1 VVTVTSD
8 QLYFDSSKAASLV
21 PSPLKGEGTDG
32 DGDETSYINKQLL
45 KITILPVAPGAYTA
59 PHDIESTN
67 NYRNRRPC
75 TSP

>member
-1 VVTVTSD
+1 MVTVTSD

-21 PSPLKGEGTDG
+21 PSPLTGEGT
-32 DGDETSYINKQLL
+32 DGDETSYITKQLL
-45 KITILPVAPGAYTA
+45 KITILPVEPGVCTA